1 MIIEITCG
9 FLPVNTSIFR
19 KKSLS
24 KGKKLLESFH
34 VSDVKEV
41 VDGQSRKLIGTVLRE
56 TPGAHS
62 TRRHENTYT
71 PVVQVFS

>member
-1 MIIEITCG
+1 M
-9 FLPVNTSIFR
+9 LPVNTSIFH

-41 VDGQSRKLIGTVLRE
+41 VDGQSRELIGIVLRE
-56 TPGAHS
+56 PPGAHS
-62 TRRHENTYT
+62 TRRHENFLNYNII
-71 PVVQVFS
+71 